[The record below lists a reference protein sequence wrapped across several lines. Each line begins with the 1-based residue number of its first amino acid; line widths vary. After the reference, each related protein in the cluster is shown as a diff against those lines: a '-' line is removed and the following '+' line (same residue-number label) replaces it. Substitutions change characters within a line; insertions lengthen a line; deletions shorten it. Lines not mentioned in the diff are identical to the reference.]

1 MQVGEG
7 GLAWAFLCDEQGSGK
22 RQDQAGLP
30 ILRRME
36 VRMGGTVPL
45 KPGHFLYFG
54 PFHSVLFSLRI
65 QGRRHLFAIRRHR
78 ASVWGE
84 GEDPDIVFFNNSH
97 GSIVGILLTAS

>member
-65 QGRRHLFAIRRHR
+65 QGQRHLFATR
-78 ASVWGE
+78 
-84 GEDPDIVFFNNSH
+84 
-97 GSIVGILLTAS
+97 